1 MDTFTPRSALGGGT
15 RPCPVTGRFSFDEIS
30 NAIVDGENPFG
41 FAYAGIEEEDADGAI
56 FGYDVAELD
65 G

>member
-1 MDTFTPRSALGGGT
+1 M
-15 RPCPVTGRFSFDEIS
+15 TGRFSFDGIS

-41 FAYAGIEEEDADGAI
+41 FACAGIEEEDADGAI
-56 FGYDVAELD
+56 FGYDGAIFGYDVAELD